1 MLTMHKPMRGITILL
16 LINTLFNIG
25 LSQNLQTVNIRK
37 LILII
42 NCIKS
47 NYNYVLLTKL

>member
-1 MLTMHKPMRGITILL
+1 MLTMYKPMRGITILS

-37 LILII
+37 LIQLLI
-42 NCIKS
+42 
-47 NYNYVLLTKL
+47 V

>member
-1 MLTMHKPMRGITILL
+1 MRGITILS

-37 LILII
+37 LIQLLI
-42 NCIKS
+42 
-47 NYNYVLLTKL
+47 V